1 MTAEKLKQKI
11 EVYDRNIIK
20 EEKRLLEKGSVLLH
34 RLKSERANYVKQLK
48 QLQKA
53 EDDAC

>member
-1 MTAEKLKQKI
+1 MTTEKLKQKI
-11 EVYDRNIIK
+11 ELYDRNILK
-20 EEKRLLEKGSVLLH
+20 EEKRLLEKGSILLH

>member
-1 MTAEKLKQKI
+1 MKAEQIKRKI
-11 EVYDRNIIK
+11 ELYDRNIVK
-20 EEKRLLEKGSVLLH
+20 EEKRLIEKGSVLLH
-34 RLKSERANYVKQLK
+34 RLKSERVNYQKQLK